1 MRVTTII
8 EIGIRR
14 KGREWLAIYTFL
26 LQMDDVSS
34 GGKHRHMT
42 TAKVMT

>member
-1 MRVTTII
+1 VMRVTTII
-8 EIGIRR
+8 ETEIRR

-34 GGKHRHMT
+34 RRYVVANT
-42 TAKVMT
+42 VT